1 VQQMAWFMFQ
11 PKAQFVFQHRRFN
24 WGCFEIGSAQGFWR
38 CRWYVWECW
47 PPSVGTRDPG
57 YFFHLAGF
65 RLFASGVIF
74 LFGVGLSVSFWRG
87 AVVFVVCFG
96 GLNPP
101 RVSTGVAD

>member
-1 VQQMAWFMFQ
+1 VVRVGMLA
-11 PKAQFVFQHRRFN
+11 PL
-24 WGCFEIGSAQGFWR
+24 
-38 CRWYVWECW
+38 CW
-47 PPSVGTRDPG
+47 DPGPG

-87 AVVFVVCFG
+87 VVVFVVCFG